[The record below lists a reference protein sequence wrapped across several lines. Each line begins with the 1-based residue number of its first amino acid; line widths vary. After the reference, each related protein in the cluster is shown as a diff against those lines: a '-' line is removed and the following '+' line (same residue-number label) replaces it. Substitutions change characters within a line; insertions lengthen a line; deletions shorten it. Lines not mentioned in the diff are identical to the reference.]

1 MIRKQEGT
9 FLSEADGLEISALC
23 IMPEEKT
30 EYRAVVQLVHGM
42 SEHKERYIPFMEYLA
57 EKGYITVIHDH
68 RGHGKSVKNPDDLG
82 YMYGGGAEA
91 MLQDIGTVNKEIHRH
106 FPDLPVILFGHS
118 MGSFMARRYL
128 MTYGEELTGAIIC
141 GTGYTPGAVLT
152 AGKLCA
158 GVISKVKGERHR
170 SKFLQKLAF
179 DSYNKRIADKRTA
192 NDWLTKNTEM
202 VDAYNRDKYCTFLFT
217 VNGYQTLFDVLGFIQ
232 KKENIEKIP
241 KNLPVYMI
249 AGEEDPV
256 GNYGKGVEKVF
267 EEYRKCGIR
276 DLELKL
282 YEDDRHEILNE
293 LDRENVYLDVKNWI
307 LKHI

>member
-1 MIRKQEGT
+1 
-9 FLSEADGLEISALC
+9 
-23 IMPEEKT
+23 
-30 EYRAVVQLVHGM
+30 
-42 SEHKERYIPFMEYLA
+42 
-57 EKGYITVIHDH
+57 
-68 RGHGKSVKNPDDLG
+68 
-82 YMYGGGAEA
+82 
-91 MLQDIGTVNKEIHRH
+91 
-106 FPDLPVILFGHS
+106 

-141 GTGYTPGAVLT
+141 GTGYTPGVVLT

-179 DSYNKRIADKRTA
+179 GSYNKRIADKRTA

>member
-1 MIRKQEGT
+1 MQ
-9 FLSEADGLEISALC
+9 
-23 IMPEEKT
+23 
-30 EYRAVVQLVHGM
+30 
-42 SEHKERYIPFMEYLA
+42 ERYISSGSSRLHIAVWEPSGERKAIMQISHGMIEYIKRYSHFANYLNQAGILVIGNDHKGHGLTA
-57 EKGYITVIHDH
+57 EKDE
-68 RGHGKSVKNPDDLG
+68 DLG
-82 YMYGGGAEA
+82 YFGEEKSAAVIEDLHEVTRYAKEQYGA
-91 MLQDIGTVNKEIHRH
+91 DVPY
-106 FPDLPVILFGHS
+106 FLFGHS

-179 DSYNKRIADKRTA
+179 GSYNKRIADKRTA

-241 KNLPVYMI
+241 KSLPVYMI
-249 AGEEDPV
+249 AGV
-256 GNYGKGVEKVF
+256 
-267 EEYRKCGIR
+267 
-276 DLELKL
+276 
-282 YEDDRHEILNE
+282 
-293 LDRENVYLDVKNWI
+293 
-307 LKHI
+307 

>member
-1 MIRKQEGT
+1 
-9 FLSEADGLEISALC
+9 
-23 IMPEEKT
+23 
-30 EYRAVVQLVHGM
+30 
-42 SEHKERYIPFMEYLA
+42 
-57 EKGYITVIHDH
+57 
-68 RGHGKSVKNPDDLG
+68 
-82 YMYGGGAEA
+82 
-91 MLQDIGTVNKEIHRH
+91 
-106 FPDLPVILFGHS
+106 
-118 MGSFMARRYL
+118 MARRYL

-141 GTGYTPGAVLT
+141 GTGYTPGAVLM

-179 DSYNKRIADKRTA
+179 GSYNKRIADKRTA